1 MSTPMYAKDQPAGF
15 TNRIE
20 RVAIVGAGG
29 KIGKPITD
37 ALVAEGKHTITVLT
51 REDSETQLPRG
62 VKVARVNYEK
72 EESVISALRGQQ
84 FLLIAM
90 ATTAPPGSQEK
101 IIAAAAKA
109 GVPWVMPNAYGS
121 DIYNESL
128 GKDTMMGP
136 GIKSGIKAVEDGGVS
151 SWIAL
156 TCGVWFEFSL
166 AMGPWWFGID
176 FANKR
181 IEQCDNGN
189 TLINTST
196 WEQCGR
202 AIASLLSLKE
212 LPEDEEDTSPSI
224 SQWRNRALTISSFQ
238 ISQRDILDSVNR
250 VKGLTN
256 ADWQIQQ
263 EPSHVRYQ
271 RGLNL
276 LKTGNRL
283 GFALALYARIF
294 YPNGGANFE
303 ATQALD
309 NKILGL
315 PKEDLDEAT
324 RRAIGMVD
332 AGFNPLG
339 DYTAD
344 HPIESSSN

>member
-1 MSTPMYAKDQPAGF
+1 
-15 TNRIE
+15 
-20 RVAIVGAGG
+20 
-29 KIGKPITD
+29 
-37 ALVAEGKHTITVLT
+37 
-51 REDSETQLPRG
+51 
-62 VKVARVNYEK
+62 
-72 EESVISALRGQQ
+72 
-84 FLLIAM
+84 M
-90 ATTAPPGSQEK
+90 AATAPPGSQEK

-109 GVPWVMPNAYGS
+109 GVPWVMPSAYGS

-128 GKDTMMGP
+128 GKETMLGP
-136 GIKSGIKAVEDGGVS
+136 GIKSGIKAVEDGGIS

-156 TCGVWFEFSL
+156 TCGTWYEFSL

-181 IEQCDNGN
+181 VEQCDDGN

-212 LPEDEEDTSPSI
+212 LPDNEEDTSPSI
-224 SQWRNRALTISSFQ
+224 SRWRNRALTISSFQ

-250 VKGLTN
+250 VKGMTD
-256 ADWQIQQ
+256 ADWQIQR
-263 EPSHVRYQ
+263 EPSHVRYR
-271 RGLNL
+271 RGLDL
-276 LKTGNRL
+276 LKSGHRL

-294 YPNGGANFE
+294 YPDGGANHE
-303 ATQALD
+303 ATTALD
-309 NKILGL
+309 NEILGL

-332 AGFNPLG
+332 AGFNELG
-339 DYTAD
+339 DYAAK
-344 HPIESSSN
+344 HPIESNSSC